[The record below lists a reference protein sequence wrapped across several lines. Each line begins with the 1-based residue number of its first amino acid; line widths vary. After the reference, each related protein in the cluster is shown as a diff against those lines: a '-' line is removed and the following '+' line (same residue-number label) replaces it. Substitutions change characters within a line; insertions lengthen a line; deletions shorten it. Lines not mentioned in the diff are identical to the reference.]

1 MPRPARLHLPGVP
14 QHITQRGNNRQ
25 ACFYAEDDYR
35 LFLELLQT
43 ACRNH
48 DGDLH
53 AYVLMTNHVH
63 RLMFPERPT
72 VFRWLSG
79 TQGAITCAR

>member
-1 MPRPARLHLPGVP
+1 MPRPTRLHLPGVP

-35 LFLELLQT
+35 LYLELLQT

-48 DGDLH
+48 DCLNTGLP
-53 AYVLMTNHVH
+53 TGNHRFRREIESALAI
-63 RLMFPERPT
+63 RLGHGKRGRP
-72 VFRWLSG
+72 RK
-79 TQGAITCAR
+79 AAD